1 MTGEPPS
8 TSVAVA
14 EQLRVEVT
22 LMPLVGLIAALEMTG
37 TVLSTLT
44 LALAESVAPEPSVTV
59 AVQAIVSDG
68 DAVELVR
75 VRLELV
81 PRVLVPLVHSY
92 VIVGVSPSASV
103 AVAKQLKVELVVTPE
118 LGDTVGP
125 EITGAV
131 FKIVTLSLP
140 VGPSPPSA
148 SVGVTTTSHDS
159 PAVVALDGSVALVW
173 LLAKTPPLYQ
183 A

>member
-1 MTGEPPS
+1 MVGEPPS
-8 TSVAVA
+8 ASVAVA
-14 EQLRVEVT
+14 EQVSVELVVT
-22 LMPLVGLIAALEMTG
+22 LELGVTVTVDRTG
-37 TVLSTLT
+37 SVLPTLT
-44 LALAESVAPEPSVTV
+44 LALAESVAPEPSVAV

-75 VRLELV
+75 VKLELV
-81 PRVLVPLVHSY
+81 PRVLVPFVHSY
-92 VIVGVSPSASV
+92 DIVGVSLSASV
-103 AVAKQLKVELVVTPE
+103 AEAELVRVELVVTPE
-118 LGDTVGP
+118 LGEIDGP

-131 FKIVTLSLP
+131 FVIVTLSLP

-148 SVGVTTTSHDS
+148 SVGVTTTSHES
-159 PAVVALDGSVALVW
+159 PAEVALYGSVAAVW

>member
-1 MTGEPPS
+1 MVGEPPS
-8 TSVAVA
+8 ASVAVA
-14 EQLRVEVT
+14 EQVSVEVT
-22 LMPLVGLIAALEMTG
+22 LTPLVGLIDTLATTG
-37 TVLSTLT
+37 SVLPTLT
-44 LALAESVAPEPSVTV
+44 LALAESVAPEPSVAV

-68 DAVELVR
+68 EAVELVR

-92 VIVGVSPSASV
+92 DIVGVSPSTSV
-103 AVAKQLKVELVVTPE
+103 AVAEQVKVELVVTPL
-118 LGDTVGP
+118 LGETVGP

-131 FKIVTLSLP
+131 FVIVTLSLP

-148 SVGVTTTSHDS
+148 SVGVTTTSHES
-159 PAVVALDGSVALVW
+159 PADVALAGSVALVW